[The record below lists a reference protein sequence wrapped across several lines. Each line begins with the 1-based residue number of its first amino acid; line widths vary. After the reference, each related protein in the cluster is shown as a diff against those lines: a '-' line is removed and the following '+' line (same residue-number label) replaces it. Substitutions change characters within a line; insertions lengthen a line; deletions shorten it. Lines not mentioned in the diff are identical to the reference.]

1 MSSQP
6 EQAPL
11 TQKIDTPDEGE
22 QPAVRTPRPEDD
34 VVPRRPRP
42 EDDIVPGK
50 GRRLRP
56 EDDNVAPKAKYES
69 KALVLDVADKP
80 PCWDGQILDVRNLTK
95 AYNKQLAVNEMT
107 FQLYPGDIL
116 GFLGPNGAGKTTT
129 IRMLATVLAPDGG
142 SAYVGGHSLKEVEEI
157 RARVG
162 YMPDFLGVYDDLL
175 VKEYLEFF
183 ARAYKIS
190 ATHRDFVIREAL
202 EITRLTSL
210 ADNPVDGLS
219 RGQKQRLGLARLLM
233 HDPVLLLLDE
243 PAAGLDPR
251 ARVDLRDILRSLQQR
266 GKAMIVSSHI
276 LSDLSDFCNKVG
288 IVVNGKLILF
298 DETKRLIDRMRD
310 RRRLRTRLL
319 HGGEEAMK
327 FLNNRPEVHNVQ
339 FQGEDLLFE
348 VVGFDQEVADLHR
361 ALFEA
366 KFSIITLSEEP
377 WDLQD
382 IYLQATEGIVTRD

>member
-1 MSSQP
+1 MSGVD
-6 EQAPL
+6 QAPQ
-11 TQKIDTPDEGE
+11 TQKIEAPSLDEFISFE
-22 QPAVRTPRPEDD
+22 DEPAAEAVRRPRPEDD
-34 VVPRRPRP
+34 VVPGPRRPRP
-42 EDDIVPGK
+42 EDDVVPGRNTYK
-50 GRRLRP
+50 S
-56 EDDNVAPKAKYES
+56 E
-69 KALVLDVADKP
+69 ALVLDVADKK
-80 PCWDGQILDVRNLTK
+80 PCWDGQILDVRSLTK
-95 AYNKQLAVNEMT
+95 VYNKQLAVNEMT

-142 SAYVGGHSLKEVEEI
+142 TAYVGGHALSEVEEI

-175 VKEYLEFF
+175 VREYLEFF

-190 ATHRDFVIREAL
+190 PTHRDFVIREAL

-210 ADNPVDGLS
+210 AANPVDGLS

-298 DETKRLIDRMRD
+298 DQTKRLIDKMRD
-310 RRRLRTRLL
+310 RRRLRLRVME
-319 HGGEEAMK
+319 GGDRVRE
-327 FLNNRPEVHNVQ
+327 FLSARPEVHDVQ

-348 VVGFDQEVADLHR
+348 VVGFDREVSNLHR

-366 KFSIITLSEEP
+366 DFPVVTLAEEP

-382 IYLQATEGIVTRD
+382 VYLQATEGIVSRD

>member
-1 MSSQP
+1 MSDVNEP

-11 TQKIDTPDEGE
+11 TQKIDSDFTTFEVD
-22 QPAVRTPRPEDD
+22 A
-34 VVPRRPRP
+34 PRRPRP
-42 EDDIVPGK
+42 EDDIVPRPGEETPV
-50 GRRLRP
+50 RRPRP
-56 EDDNVAPKAKYES
+56 EDDIVPRPQAPPSVHIVEVSDKA
-69 KALVLDVADKP
+69 
-80 PCWDGQILDVRNLTK
+80 PCWDGQILDVRALTK
-95 AYNKQLAVNEMT
+95 SYNKQLAVNEMT

-129 IRMLATVLAPDGG
+129 IRMLATVLAPDAGK
-142 SAYVGGHSLKEVEEI
+142 AYVSGHSLEAVEEI

-175 VKEYLEFF
+175 VREYLEFF
-183 ARAYKIS
+183 ARAYKINP
-190 ATHRDFVIREAL
+190 THRDYVIREAL

-310 RRRLRTRLL
+310 RRRLRMRLL
-319 HGGEEAMK
+319 GGGDEAMK
-327 FLNNRPEVHNVQ
+327 FLNQRSEVTGVQ

-348 VVGFDQEVADLHR
+348 VVGFDREVAQLHR
-361 ALFEA
+361 VLFEA
-366 KFSIITLSEEP
+366 KFDIITLAEEP

>member
-1 MSSQP
+1 MSEP

-11 TQKIDTPDEGE
+11 TQKIDES
-22 QPAVRTPRPEDD
+22 A
-34 VVPRRPRP
+34 PRRPRP
-42 EDDIVPGK
+42 EDDIVPRDGSAPV
-50 GRRLRP
+50 RRPRP
-56 EDDNVAPKAKYES
+56 EDDVVPGRRYES
-69 KALVLDVADKP
+69 KVLVTDVSDRP
-80 PCWDGQILDVRNLTK
+80 PCWDGQVLDVRALTK

-107 FQLYPGDIL
+107 FQLYPGDIV

-142 SAYVGGHSLKEVEEI
+142 TAYVGGHSLKEVEEI

-175 VKEYLEFF
+175 VREYLEFF
-183 ARAYKIS
+183 ARAYKINP
-190 ATHRDFVIREAL
+190 THREFVIREAL
-202 EITRLTSL
+202 ETTRLTSL

-276 LSDLSDFCNKVG
+276 LSDLSDFCNKVA

-298 DETKRLIDRMRD
+298 DETKRLIDRMRE
-310 RRRLRTRLL
+310 RRRLRMRLMDRADD
-319 HGGEEAMK
+319 AMK
-327 FLNNRPEVHNVQ
+327 FLQNRPEVHDPQ

-348 VVGFDQEVADLHR
+348 VVGFDREVSQLHR

-366 KFSIITLSEEP
+366 DFPVITLAEEP

-382 IYLQATEGIVTRD
+382 VYLQATEGIVTRD

>member
-1 MSSQP
+1 MSDF

-11 TQKIDTPDEGE
+11 TQKIDEN
-22 QPAVRTPRPEDD
+22 A
-34 VVPRRPRP
+34 PRRPRP
-42 EDDIVPGK
+42 EDDIVPRDGSTPV
-50 GRRLRP
+50 RRPRP
-56 EDDNVAPKAKYES
+56 EDDVVPGRRYES
-69 KALVLDVADKP
+69 KVLVTDVSDRP
-80 PCWDGQILDVRNLTK
+80 PCWDGQVLDVRALTK

-107 FQLYPGDIL
+107 FQLYPGDIV

-142 SAYVGGHSLKEVEEI
+142 TAYVGGHSLKEVEEI

-175 VKEYLEFF
+175 VREYLEFF
-183 ARAYKIS
+183 ARAYKINP
-190 ATHRDFVIREAL
+190 THREFVIREAL
-202 EITRLTSL
+202 ETTRLTSL

-276 LSDLSDFCNKVG
+276 LSDLSDFCNKVA

-298 DETKRLIDRMRD
+298 DETRRLIDRMRE
-310 RRRLRTRLL
+310 RRRLRMRLMDRTD
-319 HGGEEAMK
+319 EAMK
-327 FLNNRPEVHNVQ
+327 FLQSRPEVHDPQ

-348 VVGFDQEVADLHR
+348 VVGFDREVSLLHR

-366 KFSIITLSEEP
+366 DFPVITLAEEP

-382 IYLQATEGIVTRD
+382 VYLQATEGIVTRD

>member
-1 MSSQP
+1 MSF
-6 EQAPL
+6 EDDA
-11 TQKIDTPDEGE
+11 
-22 QPAVRTPRPEDD
+22 PAV
-34 VVPRRPRP
+34 RRPRP

-50 GRRLRP
+50 GRKLRP
-56 EDDNVAPKAKYES
+56 EDDNVPAKARYES
-69 KALVLDVADKP
+69 KALILDVADKP

-327 FLNNRPEVHNVQ
+327 FLNSRPEVHNVQ

>member
-1 MSSQP
+1 VSEP

-11 TQKIDTPDEGE
+11 TQKIDES
-22 QPAVRTPRPEDD
+22 A
-34 VVPRRPRP
+34 PRRPRP
-42 EDDIVPGK
+42 EDDIVPRDGSAPV
-50 GRRLRP
+50 RRPRP
-56 EDDNVAPKAKYES
+56 EDDVVPGRRYES
-69 KALVLDVADKP
+69 KVLVTDVSDRP
-80 PCWDGQILDVRNLTK
+80 PCWDGQVLDVRALTK

-107 FQLYPGDIL
+107 FQLYPGDIV

-142 SAYVGGHSLKEVEEI
+142 TAYVGGHSLKEVEEI

-175 VKEYLEFF
+175 VREYLEFF
-183 ARAYKIS
+183 ARAYKINP
-190 ATHRDFVIREAL
+190 THREFVIREAL
-202 EITRLTSL
+202 ETTRLTSL

-276 LSDLSDFCNKVG
+276 LSDLSDFCNKVA

-298 DETKRLIDRMRD
+298 DETKRLIDRMRE
-310 RRRLRTRLL
+310 RRRLRMRLMDRADD
-319 HGGEEAMK
+319 AMK
-327 FLNNRPEVHNVQ
+327 FLQNRPEVHDPQ

-348 VVGFDQEVADLHR
+348 VVGFDREVSQLHR

-366 KFSIITLSEEP
+366 DFPVITLAEEP

-382 IYLQATEGIVTRD
+382 VYLQATEGIVTRD

>member
-1 MSSQP
+1 MSEQ

-11 TQKIDTPDEGE
+11 TQKIDEST
-22 QPAVRTPRPEDD
+22 
-34 VVPRRPRP
+34 PRRPRP
-42 EDDIVPGK
+42 EDDIVPRDGSTPV
-50 GRRLRP
+50 RRPRP
-56 EDDNVAPKAKYES
+56 EDDIVPGRSYDS
-69 KALVLDVADKP
+69 KVLVTDVSDRP
-80 PCWDGQILDVRNLTK
+80 PCWDGQVLDVRALTK

-107 FQLYPGDIL
+107 FQLYPGDIV

-142 SAYVGGHSLKEVEEI
+142 TAYVGGHSLKEVEEI

-175 VKEYLEFF
+175 VREYLEFF

-190 ATHRDFVIREAL
+190 PTHREFVIREAL
-202 EITRLTSL
+202 ETTRLTSL

-276 LSDLSDFCNKVG
+276 LSDLADFCNKVA

-298 DETKRLIDRMRD
+298 DETKRLIDRMRE
-310 RRRLRTRLL
+310 RRRLRMRLMDR
-319 HGGEEAMK
+319 GDDAMK
-327 FLNNRPEVHNVQ
+327 FLQGRPEVHEPQ

-348 VVGFDQEVADLHR
+348 VVGFDREVSQLHR

-366 KFSIITLSEEP
+366 DFSIITLAEEP

-382 IYLQATEGIVTRD
+382 VYLQATEGIVTRD

>member
-1 MSSQP
+1 VSD
-6 EQAPL
+6 QAPQ
-11 TQKIDTPDEGE
+11 TQKFAETG
-22 QPAVRTPRPEDD
+22 PEDEATAT
-34 VVPRRPRP
+34 PRRPRP
-42 EDDIVPGK
+42 EDDIVPKEGQP
-50 GRRLRP
+50 RRPRP
-56 EDDNVAPKAKYES
+56 EDDVVPRKASSVLE
-69 KALVLDVADKP
+69 LDVSGKP

-95 AYNKQLAVNEMT
+95 VYNKQVAVNEMT

-142 SAYVGGHSLKEVEEI
+142 AAFVGGHSLEQVEEI

-175 VKEYLEFF
+175 VREYLEFF

-190 ATHRDFVIREAL
+190 PTHRDFVIGEAL
-202 EITRLTSL
+202 ETTRLTSL
-210 ADNPVDGLS
+210 ANNPVDGLS

-298 DETKRLIDRMRD
+298 DETKRLVDQMRD
-310 RRRLRTRLL
+310 RRRLRMRLL
-319 HGGEEAMK
+319 ERSDEAMT
-327 FLNNRPEVHNVQ
+327 FLQGRPEVCNPQ

-348 VVGFDQEVADLHR
+348 VTGFDQEVAQLHR
-361 ALFEA
+361 AIFEHNLPV
-366 KFSIITLSEEP
+366 ITLAEEP

-382 IYLQATEGIVTRD
+382 VYLQATEGIVTRD

>member
-1 MSSQP
+1 MSDP
-6 EQAPL
+6 DQAPL
-11 TQKIDTPDEGE
+11 TQKISPESGLDELPPAAASRPRPE
-22 QPAVRTPRPEDD
+22 DDVVPSAVRRPRPEDDVVPPSGARRPRPEDD
-34 VVPRRPRP
+34 VVPR
-42 EDDIVPGK
+42 
-50 GRRLRP
+50 
-56 EDDNVAPKAKYES
+56 S
-69 KALVLDVADKP
+69 ALITDVADRA
-80 PCWDGQILDVRNLTK
+80 PCWDGQILDVRALTK
-95 AYNKQLAVNEMT
+95 IYNGQLAVNEMT

-129 IRMLATVLAPDGG
+129 IRMLATVLAPDRGA
-142 SAYVGGHSLKEVEEI
+142 AYVAGHPLTSVEEI

-175 VKEYLEFF
+175 VREYLDFF

-190 ATHRDFVIREAL
+190 PTHRDFVIREAL

-298 DETKRLIDRMRD
+298 DETRRLIDRMRE
-310 RRRLRTRLL
+310 RRRLRLRVL
-319 HGGEEAMK
+319 HSNEEARN
-327 FLNNRPEVHNVQ
+327 FLSGRSEVHDVH

-348 VVGFDQEVADLHR
+348 VVGFDHEVAALGR
-361 ALFEA
+361 ALYEHGVPVV
-366 KFSIITLSEEP
+366 TLAEEP

-382 IYLQATEGIVTRD
+382 VYLQATEGIATRD